1 MFTRG
6 REISAARGASLVHSP
21 PGAFTGFLGVSR
33 RNNRKSQYLD
43 QMKVERIENMVDPR
57 ALNQMVFGEK
67 WLHETLYTILCS
79 ITVQKSGE
87 TVQKYA

>member
-1 MFTRG
+1 M
-6 REISAARGASLVHSP
+6 
-21 PGAFTGFLGVSR
+21 SR
-33 RNNRKSQYLD
+33 RNDRKSQYLD

-67 WLHETLYTILCS
+67 TLYTILCS